1 MDLQESPMYVLYHS
15 PFSQHARRVVSLFI
29 EAGLQYELRHVAME
43 KGEHLSPEYLAINPN
58 HQVPTLLDGD
68 IKLYE
73 SNAILRYLCAQHSLS
88 EWYPSAPAQFAATE
102 QWLDWNQCRLS
113 PAVVDIVLNTVFLG
127 ERGDRDALA
136 RGRNKLRELEPI
148 LEAGLTG
155 RRFLAGVRPTIAD
168 LSLASSIFQLSFAGI
183 APTGEHTRS
192 WFERV
197 HAIEGFRR
205 SLPKSGN

>member
-1 MDLQESPMYVLYHS
+1 MYVLYHS

-29 EAGLQYELRHVAME
+29 EAGLQYELRHIAME
-43 KGEHLSPEYLAINPN
+43 KGEHLSPQYLAINPN
-58 HQVPTLLDGD
+58 HQVPTFLDGD

-73 SNAILRYLCAQHSLS
+73 SNAILRYLCAKHSLS
-88 EWYPSAPAQFAATE
+88 QWYPSAPSALAATE

-127 ERGDRDALA
+127 ERGDQAAIA
-136 RGRNKLRELEPI
+136 RGRNRLRELEPI

-155 RRFLAGVRPTIAD
+155 RRFLAGARPTIAD

-197 HAIEGFRR
+197 HAIDGFRR
-205 SLPKSGN
+205 SLPKSGT

>member
-1 MDLQESPMYVLYHS
+1 MYVLYHS

-29 EAGLQYELRHVAME
+29 EAGLQYELRNVAME

-58 HQVPTLLDGD
+58 HQVPTFLDGD

-73 SNAILRYLCAQHSLS
+73 SNAILRYLCAKHSLS
-88 EWYPSAPAQFAATE
+88 DWYPGAPAQLAAVE

-127 ERGDRDALA
+127 ERGDQDAIA

-148 LEAGLTG
+148 LEHGLAG
-155 RRFLAGVRPTIAD
+155 RAFLAGARPTIAD

-192 WFERV
+192 WLGRMQG
-197 HAIEGFRR
+197 IEGFRR
-205 SLPKSGN
+205 SFRIYRRLPSAQR

>member
-1 MDLQESPMYVLYHS
+1 MYVLYHS

-29 EAGLQYELRHVAME
+29 EAGLQYELRHIAME
-43 KGEHLSPEYLAINPN
+43 KGEHLSPQYLAINPN
-58 HQVPTLLDGD
+58 HQVPTFLDGD

-73 SNAILRYLCAQHSLS
+73 SNAILRYLCAKHSLS
-88 EWYPSAPAQFAATE
+88 QWYPSAPAPLAATE

-127 ERGDRDALA
+127 ERGDQDAIA
-136 RGRNKLRELEPI
+136 RGRNRLRELEPI

-155 RRFLAGVRPTIAD
+155 RRFLAGARPTIAD

-205 SLPKSGN
+205 SLPKSGT